1 MKNLLYFE
9 YKKNRTTPTIL
20 LIIVILFAV
29 TNLVVFLASQQSS
42 VVSVSFALD
51 QVNYQ
56 EAGEQAEQEY
66 QSNPTC
72 ESFYKYV
79 YFSELADIQKLYEE
93 SSHKGEDYIY
103 YLNFDLSTIIA
114 QGSQRIE
121 SNCSSSGQ
129 EIYPFAGYEERLQKI
144 REVFMGDYMNFIK
157 YMEFDQTEK
166 LNDETITQTKRSFYE
181 ENLDLLEQLRGQ
193 ELQDF
198 QKIMLPTLILAEPSE
213 TLSIG

>member
-1 MKNLLYFE
+1 MKSLLYFE
-9 YKKNRTTPTIL
+9 YKKNRTIPTIL

-56 EAGEQAEQEY
+56 EAGEQADQEY

-114 QGSQRIE
+114 
-121 SNCSSSGQ
+121 
-129 EIYPFAGYEERLQKI
+129 
-144 REVFMGDYMNFIK
+144 
-157 YMEFDQTEK
+157 
-166 LNDETITQTKRSFYE
+166 
-181 ENLDLLEQLRGQ
+181 
-193 ELQDF
+193 
-198 QKIMLPTLILAEPSE
+198 
-213 TLSIG
+213 